1 MQESVQHADIH
12 DFNLVCII
20 IIIII
25 IVVLLSHINAYL
37 RSCNK
42 IAIIKMLHLLSFLK
56 FLLHNGTKSIL
67 WLLTNLKEG
76 AVF

>member
-20 IIIII
+20 III
-25 IVVLLSHINAYL
+25 VLLSHINAYL

-42 IAIIKMLHLLSFLK
+42 ITIIKMLHLLSFLK

>member
-25 IVVLLSHINAYL
+25 IVLLSHINPYL

-42 IAIIKMLHLLSFLK
+42 IAIIKM
-56 FLLHNGTKSIL
+56 
-67 WLLTNLKEG
+67 
-76 AVF
+76 